1 MRGEPEPPANSNTG
15 GAGWIVEAKQPEVLR
30 TLFMDFKAGIDDYFP
45 DTIATLTDHEIREL
59 EARDLWFDWT
69 EPPRPGEFGDEPGDE
84 DGDDD
89 APKKGGGKRRGGGGK
104 SAARRDAVTSP
115 RQALEAIKNLS
126 GV

>member
-1 MRGEPEPPANSNTG
+1 
-15 GAGWIVEAKQPEVLR
+15 
-30 TLFMDFKAGIDDYFP
+30 MDFKAGIGDYFP
-45 DTIATLTDHEIREL
+45 DTVETLTDHEIREL

-69 EPPRPGEFGDEPGDE
+69 EPPRPGEFGPEPDDE

-89 APKKGGGKRRGGGGK
+89 APMKGIGKRRGGGGK